1 MKSITRRGLFL
12 FLLIAFLSITLPLLA
27 DGEHDLTVEKAVENI
42 VRELNLKSSKEIK
55 PDKVPD
61 ELLEAL
67 GEALMNEMHPDEREH
82 LLMDNMMGGEG
93 SDSLKAMHRA
103 MGYRYLKGNWHGN
116 RTMWG
121 DFGEGCGF
129 SFPFRGHMMS
139 GWTGGIFMF
148 IFFILF
154 GGVVAYLLYLA
165 ITKSKAASTGGEGK
179 ESAIELLKKRYAS
192 GEVSKEE
199 YDKIKKDII

>member
-1 MKSITRRGLFL
+1 MITAGKKFL
-12 FLLIAFLSITLPLLA
+12 FLITLVLLLTISSTLFA
-27 DGEHDLTVEKAVENI
+27 DGEHDTSVEEVINKIET
-42 VRELNLKSSKEIK
+42 ELNLKNKREIEA
-55 PDKVPD
+55 DKVPD
-61 ELLEAL
+61 NLLEEL

-93 SDSLKAMHRA
+93 SESLKAMHRA
-103 MGYRYLKGNWHGN
+103 MGYRYLKGNWYGN
-116 RTMWG
+116 RTMWDNFG
-121 DFGEGCGF
+121 DGCGF

-154 GGVVAYLLYLA
+154 GGVAVYLLYLA
-165 ITKSKAASTGGEGK
+165 ITKSKVNSPGGEGK

-192 GEVSKEE
+192 GEISKEE